1 MQNCCKNMT
10 TTIWLCSSHACFI
23 SSFFLII
30 EMELFAAYDI
40 KDVYYSQYFFCF
52 LYVLRQ
58 DISYWFLSS
67 VSFLVFVIMAC
78 FHAITYNIFSIQ
90 TLILRYS
97 ASEFY
102 VTIFQLNMTQKSVSK
117 SLSNCTDSNDIRCV
131 SVMIWYDTIE
141 INGAIIKQCGSKWFS
156 WDSRTSSW
164 EIQVIWV
171 CISGTV
177 FDVYRYDSITK

>member
-1 MQNCCKNMT
+1 
-10 TTIWLCSSHACFI
+10 
-23 SSFFLII
+23 
-30 EMELFAAYDI
+30 MELFAAYDI

-102 VTIFQLNMTQKSVSK
+102 VTIFQLNVMTQKSVSK

-131 SVMIWYDTIE
+131 SVMI
-141 INGAIIKQCGSKWFS
+141 
-156 WDSRTSSW
+156 
-164 EIQVIWV
+164 
-171 CISGTV
+171 
-177 FDVYRYDSITK
+177 